1 MNSIKIAAF
10 ATLAALLP
18 ASAFAQTAQPE
29 KAGCCAKDA
38 DRRMACCDKDDDG
51 TTDCCASMKAGDPAA
66 HGTDHS
72 GAMDHGSMDHGS
84 MDHGAMKPAAMDH
97 STMNHGAM
105 KPGAMDHS
113 TMDHGA
119 MGHSTAPAPT
129 DPVVPPPA
137 GQPNL

>member
-10 ATLAALLP
+10 AALAALLP

-29 KAGCCAKDA
+29 KAGCCAKRA
-38 DRRMACCDKDDDG
+38 DGRMACCDKDGDG
-51 TTDCCASMKAGDPAA
+51 TMDCCASMKAGDPAA
-66 HGTDHS
+66 QGADHS
-72 GAMDHGSMDHGS
+72 GSMDHGS
-84 MDHGAMKPAAMDH
+84 MDHGAMNHGSMDH
-97 STMNHGAM
+97 SAM

-119 MGHSTAPAPT
+119 MGHSTAPAPA
-129 DPVVPPPA
+129 DPIVPPPA